1 MKGCDVSDTS
11 TPASLEA
18 RRLELDEKRLEL
30 ENSFAR
36 KWFPTLATMIA
47 GVVATLLSFGVTERA
62 RIDARTATQST
73 EFEAKKK
80 DEREWGIK
88 VVELYLDK
96 RDLFDLARK
105 PDQAGANLRMLAVVA
120 PEAVKGV
127 LDAETALIPKP
138 GAEDDDA
145 ARINSLTQI
154 ASIQN
159 VLQPKSPEGS
169 ASSNAA
175 KIAARP
181 NSDFTVYIQYPA
193 GSRDL
198 ALSAQATLQAQG
210 YRAPAIEEVRQVPN
224 HMQVRYYRPEQKDRA
239 AGLLHEVGETLK
251 LTTDPGDA
259 LQLKS
264 QKQLPDGILELWLP
278 KPAA

>member
-1 MKGCDVSDTS
+1 MKGCDVNDTS

-18 RRLELDEKRLEL
+18 RRLEVDERRLEL

-47 GVVATLLSFGVTERA
+47 GVVAALFSFGVTERA

-145 ARINSLTQI
+145 ARIDSLTQI

-159 VLQPKSPEGS
+159 VLQPKLPEGS
-169 ASSNAA
+169 TSGNATTS
-175 KIAARP
+175 AARP

-198 ALSAQATLQAQG
+198 ALSAQAKLQAQG
-210 YRAPAIEEVRQVPN
+210 YRAPGIEEVRQVPN
-224 HMQVRYYRPEQKDRA
+224 HMQIRYYRPEQKDRA
-239 AGLLHEVGETLK
+239 VGLLHEVGDTLK
-251 LTTDPGDA
+251 LATDPGDA